1 MMYHIALIL
10 VLIGAL
16 NWGLVGVSEL
26 MGTARFDLVEYI
38 GVTLLG
44 LPIVAQ
50 VIYVVVGIAAIIV
63 AIMAKDQ

>member
-10 VLIGAL
+10 VLVGAL

-26 MGTARFDLVEYI
+26 MGTRFDIVEYI

-50 VIYVVVGIAAIIV
+50 VIYIVVGLAAIVV
-63 AIMAKDQ
+63 AVMAKDQ